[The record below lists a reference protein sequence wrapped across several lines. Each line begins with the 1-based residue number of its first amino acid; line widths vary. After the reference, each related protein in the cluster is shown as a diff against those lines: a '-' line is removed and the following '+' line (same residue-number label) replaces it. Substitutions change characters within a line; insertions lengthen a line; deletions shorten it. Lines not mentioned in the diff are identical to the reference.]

1 MPPNPTLNR
10 TRRARSFFVRA
21 SMAADRLAKKLS
33 LMGRFPASLLLLLV
47 CTPGI
52 ATELRYPVPTGAKDQ
67 RHVRLSDTGG
77 EQDFFE
83 ITQPYP
89 STSVL
94 YTCDGA

>member
-1 MPPNPTLNR
+1 MPPNPALDR

-21 SMAADRLAKKLS
+21 SVTVMTTSSR
-33 LMGRFPASLLLLLV
+33 G